1 MGEEASGNPVEHDDP
16 NAPGQAREGKR
27 VEVNTLHPVLVI
39 SNVAWDSIWQRHQT
53 IAQFLAREHDV
64 IYCEIPGVRRVGL
77 TDLGR
82 ILRRLRALR
91 RTGAATAV
99 PPRLQV
105 LRPFVLPA
113 TNVLFCAFNDWQ
125 MRRLV
130 AREPALAAG
139 VNLVVNYSVARTAL
153 QLISRV
159 PHRRLV
165 FDCTDD
171 LPAVH
176 GVPAFF
182 ADDERRL
189 LREADLTLVP
199 SRVLK
204 ARKGPVARRC
214 VLLPH
219 GALVERFQLVVK
231 PAPADGHLTLLY
243 YGHLHR
249 QHLDFAVLD
258 AMARARSK
266 WRIILVGPVVTPHDF
281 PANVELPGQ
290 QPHERL
296 RDFVAQA
303 DVLLLPYVLN
313 HYTEA
318 VLPAKTY
325 ECLATGRPV
334 VATPLPELRAELG
347 GYLRF
352 AIDVDGWIRA
362 VEQSLAEDTPA
373 RREARVALAQAN
385 SWDARYADFSRLVA
399 DLEKA

>member
-1 MGEEASGNPVEHDDP
+1 MSKPAAHS
-16 NAPGQAREGKR
+16 
-27 VEVNTLHPVLVI
+27 TTVLVI

-53 IAQFLAREHDV
+53 IAQLLARDHDV
-64 IYCEIPGVRRVGL
+64 IYCEIPGVRGVGL
-77 TDLGR
+77 ADAGR

-91 RTGAATAV
+91 RAAPVTTV
-99 PPRLQV
+99 PSRLRV

-113 TNVLFCAFNDWQ
+113 TNALFCAFNDRQ

-130 AREPALAAG
+130 AREPALARG
-139 VNLVVNYSVARTAL
+139 VDFIVNYSVARTAL
-153 QLISRV
+153 QLTARV

-171 LPAVH
+171 LPAVT

-182 ADDERRL
+182 ADDEKRL

-199 SRVLK
+199 SRVLE
-204 ARKGPVARRC
+204 ARKGPMARRC
-214 VLLPH
+214 VRLPH
-219 GALVERFQLVVK
+219 GALVERFLLPPK
-231 PAPADGHLTLLY
+231 PAPTDGRLTLLY

-258 AMARARSK
+258 AVARARPS
-266 WRIILVGPVVTPHDF
+266 WRIILVGPVVTPHAF
-281 PANVELPGQ
+281 PPNVETPGQ

-296 RDFVAQA
+296 RDFVAEA

-334 VATPLPELRAELG
+334 VAAPLPELRTELDG
-347 GYLRF
+347 FLRF
-352 AIDVDGWIRA
+352 AIDADGWIRA
-362 VEQSLAEDTPA
+362 VEQAMAGDSPA
-373 RREARVALAQAN
+373 KREARVALARAN
-385 SWDARYADFSRLVA
+385 SWEARYAELRTLLQTLGTA
-399 DLEKA
+399 